1 MHSMHGFQQECTT
14 KYDKDV
20 YELFNEAFAQLPI
33 ATVVND
39 KVAPPSPRS
48 AWASPLAACPLPM
61 RQPRSRRAP
70 RPYLP

>member
-33 ATVVND
+33 ASVINE
-39 KVAPPSPRS
+39 KA
-48 AWASPLAACPLPM
+48 
-61 RQPRSRRAP
+61 RRAHPVRTIPAAP
-70 RPYLP
+70 RGRPVRRPHGFRPES